1 MKCSFSLWSFR
12 FSLSALAFLL
22 SAYIAFG
29 LNTIFAQKPRMKGKT
44 PKESHTVMN
53 ELVLPNDTNTLN
65 NLMGGRLLHWM
76 DIAAAI
82 SAQKHCN
89 RIVVTASVDN
99 VSFKQAIKLGDVI
112 TIEAKV
118 SRAFTTSLEVRL
130 DVWAENIPSGTR
142 VKSNE
147 AYYTFVALDQNGRTI
162 PVPEL
167 IPETIEDMVLF
178 EGALRR
184 RQLRLILGGRMKP
197 DEATE
202 LKALFF
208 GEDAK

>member
-1 MKCSFSLWSFR
+1 MTFISKK
-12 FSLSALAFLL
+12 A
-22 SAYIAFG
+22 
-29 LNTIFAQKPRMKGKT
+29 
-44 PKESHTVMN
+44 KESFIVMN

-82 SAQKHCN
+82 AAQKHCN

-99 VSFKQAIKLGDVI
+99 VSFQHAIKLGDVV

-118 SRAFTTSLEVRL
+118 SRAFNTSVEVRL
-130 DVWAENIPSGTR
+130 DVWAENIPSGSR
-142 VKSNE
+142 QKSNE
-147 AYYTFVALDQNGRTI
+147 AYYTFVAVDQSGRTI

-167 IPETIEDMVLF
+167 RPETEEEHMLF

-184 RQLRLILGGRMKP
+184 RQLRLILGGKMKP
-197 DEATE
+197 SDATE

-208 GEDAK
+208 PENEV

>member
-1 MKCSFSLWSFR
+1 
-12 FSLSALAFLL
+12 
-22 SAYIAFG
+22 
-29 LNTIFAQKPRMKGKT
+29 MKGKS
-44 PKESHTVMN
+44 PKESYTIMN

-82 SAQKHCN
+82 SAQKHSN

-99 VSFKQAIKLGDVI
+99 VSFKNAIKLGDVI
-112 TIEAKV
+112 SIEAKV
-118 SRAFTTSLEVRL
+118 SRSFNTSIEVRL
-130 DVWAENIPSGTR
+130 DVWAQNIPSGTR

-162 PVPEL
+162 PVPEV
-167 IPETIEDMVLF
+167 IPETEEEISLYD
-178 EGALRR
+178 GALRR
-184 RQLRLILGGRMKP
+184 RQLRLILAGKMKP
-197 DEATE
+197 DDATE

-208 GEDAK
+208 AAQQ